1 MAFDCFVLLWK
12 MGHFHF
18 STIGKEKQ
26 NLKAIK
32 NGRGLKL
39 ALTS

>member
-12 MGHFHF
+12 LGQFHF

-26 NLKAIK
+26 SFKAIK

-39 ALTS
+39 TLTS